1 MERVSST
8 SPGLK
13 CRRTLVPILIGKI
26 PASATSQSSGKKVAE
41 EEEEGEEHSGGG
53 GEGPEVA
60 NSLAGSHNSALGDLV
75 CLSSPHQEAP
85 GGDWGPRRSV
95 SPLRLGLPQRQQP
108 RGSLSGQTSEAF
120 SQTAAVTEGGSHVS
134 QDLAHQGSPQ
144 IPSTTE
150 SSVKDREGELK
161 ETQTENVCVEE
172 QEVQTEE
179 TEGEDEGTQT
189 IPVAMSQANSQTD
202 PSPIQ
207 VVLLLHSRL

>member
-1 MERVSST
+1 M
-8 SPGLK
+8 
-13 CRRTLVPILIGKI
+13 PILIGKI

-41 EEEEGEEHSGGG
+41 EEEEEKEGGG
-53 GEGPEVA
+53 GEGPEVV

-95 SPLRLGLPQRQQP
+95 SPLRLSLPQRQP
-108 RGSLSGQTSEAF
+108 KTKESF
-120 SQTAAVTEGGSHVS
+120 SQTPSGKEGGTHVS
-134 QDLAHQGSPQ
+134 QDLAE
-144 IPSTTE
+144 IPLTTE
-150 SSVKDREGELK
+150 SSGNDKDGGELK
-161 ETQTENVCVEE
+161 ETQTENVCSEE

-179 TEGEDEGTQT
+179 AEGEDEGTQT

-207 VVLLLHSRL
+207 VAFASF

>member
-26 PASATSQSSGKKVAE
+26 PASATSQSSGKKVAEE

-95 SPLRLGLPQRQQP
+95 SPLRLSLPQRQP
-108 RGSLSGQTSEAF
+108 KTKESF
-120 SQTAAVTEGGSHVS
+120 SQTPSGKEGGTHVS
-134 QDLAHQGSPQ
+134 QDLAE
-144 IPSTTE
+144 IPLTTE
-150 SSVKDREGELK
+150 SSVNDKDGGELK
-161 ETQTENVCVEE
+161 ETQTENVCSEE

-179 TEGEDEGTQT
+179 AEGEDEGTQT

-207 VVLLLHSRL
+207 VAFASF

>member
-8 SPGLK
+8 SPRLK

-41 EEEEGEEHSGGG
+41 EEEEEGEHSGG

-75 CLSSPHQEAP
+75 CLSSPHQEGP

-95 SPLRLGLPQRQQP
+95 SPLRLGLPQRQG
-108 RGSLSGQTSEAF
+108 RGSSGQTEAF
-120 SQTAAVTEGGSHVS
+120 SQTPAVIEGGSHVS
-134 QDLAHQGSPQ
+134 QDSAHQGSPRVG
-144 IPSTTE
+144 STTE
-150 SSVKDREGELK
+150 SSVSDKEGELK
-161 ETQTENVCVEE
+161 ETQTENVFSEE

-179 TEGEDEGTQT
+179 ATGEDEGTQT

-207 VVLLLHSRL
+207 VVLAPF